1 MCNKTVDNFLPA
13 LEFVPDWFVTSKM
26 IKTLFAALYT
36 DDNILF
42 DKYSGDTRFCWNQM
56 VILSLDHNNMNLD
69 DTNYDENDPETI
81 LYQILA

>member
-42 DKYSGDTRFCWNQM
+42 DKYSGGTRFC
-56 VILSLDHNNMNLD
+56 
-69 DTNYDENDPETI
+69 
-81 LYQILA
+81 

>member
-1 MCNKTVDNFLPA
+1 MCDKIVSEDSFNLQYCNDRYKTEEMCNKTVDNFLPA

-42 DKYSGDTRFCWNQM
+42 DKYSGDTRFC
-56 VILSLDHNNMNLD
+56 
-69 DTNYDENDPETI
+69 
-81 LYQILA
+81 